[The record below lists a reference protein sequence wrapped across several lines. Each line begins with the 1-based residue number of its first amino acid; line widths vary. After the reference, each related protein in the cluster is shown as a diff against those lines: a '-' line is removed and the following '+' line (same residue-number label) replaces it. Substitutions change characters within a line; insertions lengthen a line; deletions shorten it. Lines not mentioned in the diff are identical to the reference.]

1 MCPNCK
7 IKMNKGICL
16 KCGYMENGN
25 QIKQYKKQK
34 RFDDIRIYNEDFDEM
49 NTNEKKYIN
58 FILGPIYFSYRNH
71 LVVGTI
77 ISIISI
83 LIYHLEMT
91 LTNSLLS
98 IGGLADL
105 FAFINIVIYIT
116 INRIL
121 YMSFSN
127 IICIKLDNIKISK
140 IKREKNYMQKLVKHN
155 SKSVISVITQ
165 IIILIGII
173 AISLIKK

>member
-1 MCPNCK
+1 MICPRCK
-7 IKMNKGICL
+7 IEMNKGICL

-25 QIKQYKKQK
+25 QIERYKHQEKY
-34 RFDDIRIYNEDFDEM
+34 DDIRIYNEDFDEM
-49 NTNEKKYIN
+49 NTNEKKYLN
-58 FILGPIYFSYRNH
+58 FLLGPIYFSYRNH
-71 LVVGTI
+71 LLVGTI
-77 ISIISI
+77 ITIISLII
-83 LIYHLEMT
+83 LKIEMS

-127 IICIKLDNIKISK
+127 ILCIKLDNLK
-140 IKREKNYMQKLVKHN
+140 IKNIKKQNKDYMNILVKHN
-155 SKSVISVITQ
+155 SKSIISTVIQ
-165 IIILIGII
+165 IAIII
-173 AISLIKK
+173 AIILLKI

>member
-1 MCPNCK
+1 MICPKCK
-7 IKMNKGICL
+7 IEMNKGICL

-25 QIKQYKKQK
+25 QIEQYKSKDK
-34 RFDDIRIYNEDFDEM
+34 HDDIRIYNDDFDEM
-49 NTNEKKYIN
+49 NTNEKKYLN
-58 FILGPIYFSYRNH
+58 FLLGPIYFSYRNH
-71 LVVGTI
+71 LLVGTI
-77 ISIISI
+77 ITIVSVII
-83 LIYHLEMT
+83 LKLEMT

-127 IICIKLDNIKISK
+127 VICLKLDELKIKIAK
-140 IKREKNYMQKLVKHN
+140 KHNEKYIEKLVKHN
-155 SKSVISVITQ
+155 SKSFISIIAQ
-165 IIILIGII
+165 IIIII
-173 AISLIKK
+173 AILLVKI